1 MPDGIR
7 PIRKNQATRT
17 ELAVKFID
25 EASIDVIGGNGGN
38 GSASFRREKFIPRGG
53 PNGGDGGRGGSVWAV
68 GDENINTLIDYR
80 FTRKFVAPSGEHG
93 MGSDCY
99 GRAGKDIILRM
110 PVGTIITDEKSGE
123 VIADLS
129 ENGKKALVAAGG
141 KGGLGN
147 LHFKSPTNRAPRQF
161 TLGEPGQARSLKLE
175 LKVLADVGLLGYPNA
190 GKSTFITAVSNAR
203 PKIADYPFTTMSPHL
218 GVVRIEQE
226 NSFVIADIPGLI
238 EGAAEGA
245 GLGHEFLRHVERT
258 KILLHV
264 VDAASTEGRAPVDDI
279 YKINEELKAYNP
291 RMATLPQVIAANKTD
306 VIYSEDEDP
315 VERIRAEFEPQGM
328 KVFSISAVS
337 GKGLKELLYYVREL
351 LDALPKE
358 AVVFEQEYDPNEYN
372 PNDNLPYTVEKS
384 EEEENTYVVEGPK
397 IERMLGY
404 TNLDSEKGFQFFQ
417 NFLKTTGILDELEAA
432 GIQEGDTVRMYGLKF
447 DYYK

>member
-1 MPDGIR
+1 M
-7 PIRKNQATRT
+7 
-17 ELAVKFID
+17 KFID

-245 GLGHEFLRHVERT
+245 GLGHEFLRHLERT
-258 KILLHV
+258 KLLLHII
-264 VDAASTEGRAPVDDI
+264 DAMPFDG
-279 YKINEELKAYNP
+279 
-291 RMATLPQVIAANKTD
+291 
-306 VIYSEDEDP
+306 EDP
-315 VERIRAEFEPQGM
+315 IEKAH
-328 KVFSISAVS
+328 A
-337 GKGLKELLYYVREL
+337 LVREL
-351 LDALPKE
+351 GKYSDTLLAKPRWVVVNKLDLVPAEDREELVKKLHDALCPDGRPFFAISAATREGTKE
-358 AVVFEQEYDPNEYN
+358 VVMAIAQFLDEQRRAERLKAEAERN
-372 PNDNLPYTVEKS
+372 PRFANPDEAAEEPAAETAS
-384 EEEENTYVVEGPK
+384 EEAADDK
-397 IERMLGY
+397 A
-404 TNLDSEKGFQFFQ
+404 DSE
-417 NFLKTTGILDELEAA
+417 
-432 GIQEGDTVRMYGLKF
+432 
-447 DYYK
+447 